1 MRTLRR
7 VIIWLL
13 VLELIAAFAIATAIR
28 LKLEQPARYIG
39 STLPAS
45 PQLLADPRAPVLDAG
60 QHEEQIAEAIQVV
73 HDGRLQGSLAV

>member
-28 LKLEQPARYIG
+28 LEFEQPARYIG
-39 STLPAS
+39 STLPAG
-45 PQLLADPRAPVLDAG
+45 PHLVAEPGAPVLDPG
-60 QHEEQIAEAIQVV
+60 QHEEQVAQAVQIV
-73 HDGRLQGSLAV
+73 QG